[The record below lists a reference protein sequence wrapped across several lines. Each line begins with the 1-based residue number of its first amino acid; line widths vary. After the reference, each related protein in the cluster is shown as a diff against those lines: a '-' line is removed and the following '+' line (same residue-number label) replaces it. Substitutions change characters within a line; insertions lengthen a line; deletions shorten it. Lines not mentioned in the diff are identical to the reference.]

1 MSSSRKTRVAA
12 DETASGAR
20 RRAGSA
26 SRARA
31 AAPAVPTAATPR
43 RPSAYDDGFSY
54 RSAPSYDDDD
64 YYGYDG
70 HGSSHAPRAAK
81 VTPAAASRA
90 STGAKSASAAKT
102 PAAKTARSASAAAPA
117 AAPAAAATTTAA
129 AAEPAARRASTRAA
143 PGENLDV
150 GRRRLA
156 FSDRPCEANVPW
168 RGATHAFNKRIFCA
182 AVGRVAEAHARAAAE
197 SLWDMNPPTTDAAL
211 DRFLQAAVVRIT
223 VCEGLDLIEAANAV
237 LDESTPGRK
246 GKVYK

>member
-1 MSSSRKTRVAA
+1 MSSSRKTRAAA

-31 AAPAVPTAATPR
+31 AAPAVPTTATPR

-70 HGSSHAPRAAK
+70 YGPSHAPRAAK
-81 VTPAAASRA
+81 VTPAAAPAAPRA

-102 PAAKTARSASAAAPA
+102 PASASKTARSASAAAPA
-117 AAPAAAATTTAA
+117 TTTTA

>member
-117 AAPAAAATTTAA
+117 AAATTAA

>member
-102 PAAKTARSASAAAPA
+102 TAAKTARSASA

>member
-70 HGSSHAPRAAK
+70 YGSSHAPRAAK

-102 PAAKTARSASAAAPA
+102 PASAAKTTRSAPA
-117 AAPAAAATTTAA
+117 AAPAATTTAA

>member
-1 MSSSRKTRVAA
+1 M
-12 DETASGAR
+12 
-20 RRAGSA
+20 
-26 SRARA
+26 
-31 AAPAVPTAATPR
+31 
-43 RPSAYDDGFSY
+43 
-54 RSAPSYDDDD
+54 
-64 YYGYDG
+64 
-70 HGSSHAPRAAK
+70 
-81 VTPAAASRA
+81 TPAAASRA

-102 PAAKTARSASAAAPA
+102 PAAKTARSASA

>member
-26 SRARA
+26 SRTRTT
-31 AAPAVPTAATPR
+31 APAAATPR
-43 RPSAYDDGFSY
+43 RPSAYDDYDDGFSY

-70 HGSSHAPRAAK
+70 YGSSRAPRAAK

-102 PAAKTARSASAAAPA
+102 PASAAKTTRSAPA
-117 AAPAAAATTTAA
+117 AAPAATTTTTTAAA

>member
-1 MSSSRKTRVAA
+1 MSSSRKTRAAA

-26 SRARA
+26 SRARTT
-31 AAPAVPTAATPR
+31 APAAATPR
-43 RPSAYDDGFSY
+43 RPSAYDDYDDGFSY

-70 HGSSHAPRAAK
+70 YGSSRAPRAAK

-102 PAAKTARSASAAAPA
+102 PASAAKTARSAPA
-117 AAPAAAATTTAA
+117 AAPAATAATTTAA